1 MLLQKVAL
9 LMQVLKLVL
18 QREILVP

>member
-18 QREILVP
+18 QREKPVP